1 MHNLMFIVNP
11 VAANGKVGKTWPRV
25 RNYLQSQGVSF
36 DFALTEYP
44 THAITLAWDALQKGV
59 RTIVAFGGDGTL
71 NEVLNGVFRE
81 GPVAD
86 VTLGAIPGGT
96 GSDFTRSLDI
106 SRDPVEAVKRLLRGQ
121 TRLVD
126 VGEIQCIKDGKPTR
140 RYFINVAGMGFD
152 AEVAER
158 SNRMPKFMGGTIPYL
173 FNLVISLIS
182 YRNKRFRI
190 TLDDRTI
197 EQKAYLLI
205 VAIGKYFGGG
215 MFIAPDAELDNG
227 LFDVIVVG
235 DMSKLEFIANVPR
248 VYKGTHIDH
257 PKVDAYKAR
266 RVEIRCD
273 ERASIEAEGEIAGM
287 APATFIIHPKAV
299 KVLC

>member
-1 MHNLMFIVNP
+1 MHELVFIVNP
-11 VAANGKVGKTWPRV
+11 VAANGKVGKIWPRV
-25 RNYLQSQGVSF
+25 REYLESQKVPF

-44 THAITLAWDALQKGV
+44 THAITLAWDALQKGAS
-59 RTIVAFGGDGTL
+59 TIVAFGGDGTL

-81 GPVAD
+81 GPTAD
-86 VTLGAIPGGT
+86 VAIGAIPGGT
-96 GSDFTRSLDI
+96 GSDFTRSLDVP
-106 SRDPVEAVKRLLRGQ
+106 RDPVEAVRCILRGR

-126 VGEIQCIKDGKPTR
+126 VGEIRCVKEGKPTS
-140 RYFINVAGMGFD
+140 RYFINVAGLGFD

-173 FNLVISLIS
+173 FNLVVSLFS
-182 YRNKRFRI
+182 YRNKNFRI
-190 TLDDRTI
+190 RLDDRVL
-197 EQKAYLLI
+197 EQKAYLLT

-215 MFIAPDAELDNG
+215 MFIAPDAGLDDG

-235 DMSKLEFIANVPR
+235 DMSKPEFIANVPR

-266 RVEIRCD
+266 RVEIHCD
-273 ERASIEAEGEIAGM
+273 GQAFIEAEGEIAGM
-287 APATFIIHPKAV
+287 APAEFTLIPQAV